1 MEELQKEEEK
11 GREVVENVSLPKV
24 RVRPNQ
30 AGDGR
35 SRCLL
40 GRVEAEAG

>member
-11 GREVVENVSLPKV
+11 GREVVENASVPKV

-30 AGDGR
+30 AMTEG
-35 SRCLL
+35 
-40 GRVEAEAG
+40 AGACWEG